1 MATETDIWLS
11 NLLTHVGGVA
21 GTVHVREGDG
31 LRLMSAVN
39 IPEFVKQT
47 VEFVPNGKGMA
58 GIALHSGQPVQT
70 CNLQEDNSGN
80 VRPGA
85 KAVGARAAIAM
96 PVRDGSG
103 HIVAVVGVAFREER
117 ELPEQEISDL
127 MEAVVPVVGLVSPR
141 TT

>member
-1 MATETDIWLS
+1 MTNETDAWLS
-11 NLLTHVGGVA
+11 NLLKHVGAVA

-39 IPEFVKQT
+39 IPEFVRKT

-58 GIALHSGQPVQT
+58 GIALHSGEPVQT
-70 CNLQEDNSGN
+70 CNLKDDTSGQ

-85 KAVGARAAIAM
+85 KAVNAKAAVAM

-103 HIVAVVGVAFREER
+103 AIVAVVGVAFNDER

-127 MEAVVPVVGLVSPR
+127 MEAALPVIGLVSPR

>member
-1 MATETDIWLS
+1 MVNETDAWLS
-11 NLLTHVGGVA
+11 NLLQHIGAVA
-21 GTVHVREGDG
+21 GTVHVRDGDG

-39 IPEFVKQT
+39 IPEFVRKT

-58 GIALHSGQPVQT
+58 GIALHTGEPVQT
-70 CNLQEDNSGN
+70 CNLKDDTSGQ

-85 KAVGARAAIAM
+85 KAVNAKAAVAM

-103 HIVAVVGVAFREER
+103 RIVAVVGVAFNDER

-127 MEAVVPVVGLVSPR
+127 MEAALPVIGLVSPR